1 MRYSNY
7 YKRLL
12 SKLGYYDY
20 QSRLIFRHLNQ
31 EGGWDSHNENCR
43 RFILRA
49 LELYKPEKVT
59 VLGSGW
65 LLELPLAELAE
76 RTDKVFL
83 VDIVHPPDVVSQ
95 TAVLKNVVLVEN
107 DVTGGLIEEVCK
119 ELQNYPFLKRMKSL
133 ENIKIPEYKPDF
145 DPGLVIS
152 LNILT
157 QLESLPV
164 DYLRSRARIPEEEY
178 SRFRSAIQGSH
189 LGFLKK
195 HPSILISDTAE
206 IFTDRKGQEESV
218 PTLLTELPSGRLTE
232 HWTWDF
238 DLKGIDNY
246 TRRSVMNVIAVAF

>member
-1 MRYSNY
+1 MKYSNF
-7 YKRLL
+7 YKSLL
-12 SKLGYYDY
+12 NKLGYYDY

-31 EGGWDSHNENCR
+31 EGGWESHNENCR
-43 RFILRA
+43 NFILKA
-49 LELYKPEKVT
+49 LDLIKPEKVT

-76 RTDKVFL
+76 KTGTVYL

-107 DVTGGLIEEVCK
+107 DVTGGLIEEVYK
-119 ELQNYPFLKRMKSL
+119 EVQKHSLFKRMKSL
-133 ENIKIPEYKPDF
+133 ADIQIPEYKPDF

-164 DYLRSRARIPEEEY
+164 DYLRSRARIPEVES
-178 SRFRSAIQGSH
+178 SRFRSEVQSQHIS
-189 LGFLKK
+189 FLKN

-206 IFTDRKGQEESV
+206 IFTDTKGLEEKV
-218 PTLLTELPSGRLTE
+218 PTLLTELPAGRLTE
-232 HWTWDF
+232 NWTWDF
-238 DLKGIDNY
+238 DLKGADNY
-246 TRRSVMNVIAVAF
+246 TRRSIMNVTAVAF

>member
-20 QSRLIFRHLNQ
+20 QSRLIYRHLNQ
-31 EGGWDSHNENCR
+31 EGGWESHNENCR
-43 RFILRA
+43 RFILKA
-49 LELYKPEKVT
+49 LDHYKPERVT

-65 LLELPLAELAE
+65 LLELPLAELSE
-76 RTDKVFL
+76 KTEKVFL

-95 TAVLKNVVLVEN
+95 TSVLKNVVLVEN
-107 DVTGGLIEEVCK
+107 DVTGGLIEEIYK
-119 ELQNYPFLKRMKSL
+119 ELRNYSFLKRMKSL
-133 ENIKIPEYKPDF
+133 ENIRIPEYEPDF

-152 LNILT
+152 LNIIT

-164 DYLRSRARIPEEEY
+164 DYLRSKARIPDEEY
-178 SRFRSAIQGSH
+178 TRFRSEIQGSH
-189 LGFLKK
+189 LSFLKK

-218 PTLLTELPSGRLTE
+218 PTLLIELPSGKLGE
-232 HWTWDF
+232 EWTWDF

-246 TRRSVMNVIAVAF
+246 TRRSVMNVTAVAF